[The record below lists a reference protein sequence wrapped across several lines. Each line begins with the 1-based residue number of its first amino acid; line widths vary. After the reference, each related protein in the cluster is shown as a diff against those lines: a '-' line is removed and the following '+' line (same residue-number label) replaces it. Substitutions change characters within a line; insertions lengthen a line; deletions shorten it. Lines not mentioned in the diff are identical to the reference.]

1 MLDPWE
7 QLVCGAHLLA
17 PASPLCERPTLTPLA
32 LPRPAVLSGVAIFFG
47 VGYGL
52 RVACLNA
59 AAAINEALAAR
70 AALLE
75 AKK

>member
-1 MLDPWE
+1 MR
-7 QLVCGAHLLA
+7 C
-17 PASPLCERPTLTPLA
+17 ASLYTTLRRLRESLTSP
-32 LPRPAVLSGVAIFFG
+32 PFAVLSGVAIFFG

-70 AALLE
+70 AALLQ
-75 AKK
+75 AK

>member
-1 MLDPWE
+1 M
-7 QLVCGAHLLA
+7 
-17 PASPLCERPTLTPLA
+17 
-32 LPRPAVLSGVAIFFG
+32 LSGVAIFFG

-70 AALLE
+70 AASLQ
-75 AKK
+75 AK